1 MIKVKPTYTP
11 IDCDLYDYLEVWAMQ
26 KTIVN
31 ITYSVENDENIQT
44 VISQIMTTKTKDKE
58 EFIILKSGAEI
69 RLDRIIKI
77 DQVNFSE
84 GTGCTLFT
92 D

>member
-1 MIKVKPTYTP
+1 MIKVKPPYTP
-11 IDCDLYDYLEVWAMQ
+11 IDCGLYDHLEVWAMQ
-26 KTIVN
+26 KAIVS
-31 ITYSVENDENIQT
+31 ITYNVESDGSSQT
-44 VISQIMTTKTKDKE
+44 VQSQIMTTKTKDKE

-69 RLDRIIKI
+69 RLDMIIKI
-77 DQVNFSE
+77 DEVDFSE